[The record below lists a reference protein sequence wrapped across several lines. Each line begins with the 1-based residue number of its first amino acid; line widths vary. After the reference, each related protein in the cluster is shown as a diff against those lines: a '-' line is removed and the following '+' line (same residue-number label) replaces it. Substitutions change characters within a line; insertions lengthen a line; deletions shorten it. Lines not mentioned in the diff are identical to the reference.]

1 MADEWTVDILH
12 QHLMAI
18 LEERDKRYTQRFTD
32 LETAL
37 RAALAASEKAISKA
51 ETATERRFESVN
63 EFRQTLT
70 DQAASF
76 VTREVFD
83 EAMKTSRERQQETT
97 DRQNTQL
104 GKGAGLN
111 AGWLILAAAIPII
124 IAIIMMV
131 VTLSRT

>member
-1 MADEWTVDILH
+1 MAGEWTVDILREY
-12 QHLMAI
+12 LLAI
-18 LEERDKRYTQRFTD
+18 LDERDK
-32 LETAL
+32 AL

-51 ETATERRFESVN
+51 ETANERRFDSVN
-63 EFRQTLT
+63 AFRQTLT

-83 EAMKTSRERQQETT
+83 EAMKTIRERQQETT
-97 DRQNTQL
+97 DRVNTQM

-111 AGWLILAAAIPII
+111 AGWLILAAAIPMII
-124 IAIIMMV
+124 GIIMLV